1 MSFQFWRRW
10 LMAVT
15 GGVMVYSA
23 ALILLPTV
31 MQRLFDTLFFAS
43 PDLATQFGAE
53 ANAYIRF
60 VYGVLG
66 AVIIGWMVT
75 FMSLLIGAFQHPQ
88 RSTWRTLTLSIA
100 VWFVVDSGF
109 SVAIGI
115 VPHAI
120 FNIGFLILFAIPLAA
135 TYRQLRDGS

>member
-1 MSFQFWRRW
+1 MSFQFWQRW

-31 MQRLFDTLFFAS
+31 MQGLFNTLFFAS
-43 PDLATQFGAE
+43 SDLAGQFSDA
-53 ANAYIRF
+53 ANAYITF

-75 FMSLLIGAFQHPQ
+75 FMSLLISAFQYAQ
-88 RSTWRTLTLSIA
+88 RSTWRTLLLS
-100 VWFVVDSGF
+100 VVIWYLIDSGF
-109 SVAIGI
+109 SLSVGNPA
-115 VPHAI
+115 HAL
-120 FNIGFLILFAIPLAA
+120 FNTAFLILFAIPLAA
-135 TYRQLRDGS
+135 TYQHLQ

>member
-1 MSFQFWRRW
+1 MV
-10 LMAVT
+10 VT
-15 GGVMVYSA
+15 GGVMIYSA

-31 MQRLFDTLFFAS
+31 MQQLFDTLFFAS
-43 PDLATQFGAE
+43 PDLAAQFGAE

-75 FMSLLIGAFQHPQ
+75 FMSLLVGAFQYPQ
-88 RSTWRTLTLSIA
+88 RSTWRTLTLSVV

-109 SVAIGI
+109 SVAIG
-115 VPHAI
+115 VMPHAI

-135 TYRQLRDGS
+135 TYRQLRDSS